1 MPVTHEDI
9 FREQVKQGAKLDGI
23 TQQLIE
29 HKERTEVVR
38 QGITKR
44 LQKHTEDIY
53 ELQKIDIK
61 QAALRTGLFTGFIVV
76 WSLIMFFRDPLV
88 VWFVGK

>member
-9 FREQVKQGAKLDGI
+9 FAEQVKQGAKLDGI

-29 HKERTEVVR
+29 HKERTEIVR

-44 LQKHTEDIY
+44 LHKQADEIY
-53 ELQKIDIK
+53 ELQKVDIK
-61 QAALRTGLFTGFIVV
+61 QAAVRTGLFSAFIVI
-76 WSLIMFFRDPLV
+76 WSAVMFFREPLV
-88 VWFVGK
+88 TWFLRD